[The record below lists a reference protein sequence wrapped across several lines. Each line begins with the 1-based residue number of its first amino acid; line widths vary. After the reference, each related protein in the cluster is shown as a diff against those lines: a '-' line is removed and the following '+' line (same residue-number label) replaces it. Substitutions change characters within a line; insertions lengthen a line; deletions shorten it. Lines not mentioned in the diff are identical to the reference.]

1 MEGYEAETY
10 GERIADR
17 YDDLYAELDPT
28 PAVEAIARLAGG
40 RGPVLELAI
49 GTGRIAL
56 PLAERGV
63 EVHGIDV
70 SERMVARLRSKPG
83 GEAIPVTMGNFA
95 DVPVEGRYAVVFVA
109 FNTFFGLTT
118 QEEQVRCF
126 ENAAAHLGDDGVFV
140 VEGFVPDLTRFDRNQ
155 RLSAMTVELDEVQL
169 EATRYDPVAQ
179 RSTSQHVF
187 LSAKGVELYPV
198 VVRFAWPAELDLM
211 ARIAGLGLRE
221 RWGDWDGR
229 PFTADSVRHVSVY
242 GR

>member
-1 MEGYEAETY
+1 MEGYEPETY

-28 PAVEAIARLAGG
+28 AAVEAIARLAGG
-40 RGPVLELAI
+40 PGPVLELAI
-49 GTGRIAL
+49 GTGRIAI
-56 PLAERGV
+56 PLAQRGV

-95 DVPVEGRYAVVFVA
+95 DVPVEGRYAVIFVA

-126 ENAAAHLGDDGVFV
+126 ENAAAHLGDDGLFV

-155 RLSAMTVELDEVQL
+155 RLSATTVELDEVQL

>member
-1 MEGYEAETY
+1 MKGYEPETY
-10 GERIADR
+10 GERIAAR

-28 PAVEAIARLAGG
+28 DAVEAIARLAGA

-63 EVHGIDV
+63 EVHGVDV
-70 SERMVARLRSKPG
+70 SEAMVARLRSKAG
-83 GEAIPVTMGNFA
+83 GAEIPVTMGNFA

-118 QEEQVRCF
+118 QDEQVRCF
-126 ENAAAHLGDDGVFV
+126 ENVAAHLAEEGVFALEV
-140 VEGFVPDLTRFDRNQ
+140 FVPDVTRFDRNQ
-155 RLSAMTVELDEVQL
+155 RVSATTVELDEVQL
-169 EATRYDPVAQ
+169 EATSYDPVAQ

-187 LSAKGVELYPV
+187 LSSRGVELYPV

-211 ARIAGLGLRE
+211 ARLAGLRVRE
-221 RWGDWDGR
+221 RWGGWDGR
-229 PFTADSVRHVSVY
+229 PFTAESGHHVSIY